1 VKSWIKE
8 VIPRFFV
15 FGFGVNYP
23 NGGIGKEVHEFI
35 KLGISGVDIFPR
47 NVSDPVQVWVT
58 LKHLV
63 EFANRKLVITT
74 DQEGGGFSSLKN
86 GFTPGVP
93 PMALTATN
101 NPVYSRRQGEII
113 SRELSTVGV
122 NTVFAPT
129 LDVNTSLDN
138 PIIGIRS
145 FSRKPD
151 DVLKYS
157 TEFIKGLKSSNTA
170 ICVKHFPG
178 HGPTNK
184 DSHENLPV
192 VEISEEEYRK
202 IHLKPFEEAIR
213 KGYADMVMTAHV
225 LYPTIDNKPGTL
237 SRKFMRDILRE
248 ELGFE
253 GVIITDCLEMK
264 AMKNTYGV
272 AKATV
277 EAFKAGVDM
286 LLISHSPDL
295 QLESINA
302 LMDAVDDGHIQEA
315 RVKESLGRV
324 ERFIDKLP
332 EFPESIYK
340 VLKLTEKKD
349 FEREVAEK
357 SMVLVER
364 EKVLPLR
371 KDGSVLLLGVNVDN
385 KTMEYLKTKLTG
397 YVNIT
402 DILNLREDQILEDG
416 RLSEPDF
423 VLVLTYLRNLNGRNL
438 ENPLR
443 SICKQNKN
451 VVHVSLFN
459 PYDILDFDF
468 LPTSIATFG
477 SLNHQLDALVKVL
490 RGELMPEA
498 RFPLLEK

>member
-1 VKSWIKE
+1 MKPWIKE
-8 VIPRFFV
+8 VIPKFFV
-15 FGFGVNYP
+15 FGFGANYP

-35 KLGISGVDIFPR
+35 KLGISGVDVFQR
-47 NVSDPVQVWVT
+47 NVSDPIQLWAT

-93 PMALTATN
+93 PMALTAAN

-113 SRELSTVGV
+113 SRELSAVGV

-145 FSRKPD
+145 FSRNAD

-157 TEFIKGLKSSNTA
+157 TEFIKGLKSNNTA
-170 ICVKHFPG
+170 VCVKHFPG
-178 HGPTNK
+178 HGPTSE
-184 DSHENLPV
+184 DSHKNLPIV
-192 VEISEEEYRK
+192 NISEEEYRK

-225 LYPTIDNKPGTL
+225 LYPAIDDKPGTL
-237 SRKFMRDILRE
+237 SEKIIMGILRR

-253 GVIITDCLEMK
+253 GVVITDCLEMN
-264 AMKNTYGV
+264 AMKNIYGI

-302 LMDAVDDGHIQEA
+302 LMDAVDDGYIQEA
-315 RVKESLGRV
+315 RIKENLERV
-324 ERFIDKLP
+324 GRFIDKLP
-332 EFPESIYK
+332 EFPESVYK
-340 VLKLTEKKD
+340 ALKLSEKKD
-349 FEREVAEK
+349 FELEVAEK
-357 SMVLVER
+357 SVFLIER
-364 EKVLPLR
+364 KKILPLR
-371 KDGSVLLLGVNVDN
+371 EDRSVLLLGVNVNN

-397 YVNIT
+397 YVKIT
-402 DILNLREDQILEDG
+402 DILNLKEDQILEDE
-416 RLSEPDF
+416 RLAKTDF
-423 VLVLTYLRNLNGRNL
+423 VLVLTYLRNLKGWNL
-438 ENPLR
+438 ESQLR
-443 SICKQNKN
+443 SICEQNKN

-459 PYDILDFDF
+459 PYDVLDFEF

-490 RGELMPEA
+490 TGELMPEG